1 MFRIRAMGL
10 EPVRA
15 YLGLGANIG
24 DRRKNLETALDLL
37 SEKLQIVRVSSLY
50 DTAPV
55 GEIDQPRFLN
65 MVCEVYTI
73 LTPAELLEL
82 AKSIE
87 MKLGRKRSRRNA
99 PRTIDIDIL
108 FYGDRIIETPE
119 VVIPHPRLTK
129 RAFVL
134 VPMAEIAPGFVHPV
148 NGKTIE
154 ELMRVVGG
162 KEGVIKV
169 EEKDVSDIHRARF

>member
-1 MFRIRAMGL
+1 MGL
-10 EPVRA
+10 ESVTS

-24 DRRKNLETALDLL
+24 DRRKNLETALELL